1 MKSQEGGIG
10 FWWSLQHPNNN
21 YLLYVSVY
29 IGKRCLVYKSFSLGS
44 LNACYDKISIT
55 EFQNSNSKFNPN
67 SINLKY
73 SVYIGVRGALLLLSL
88 LLSELPSARLVCYY
102 NLTKFQSQNSA
113 LASVINNVSNL
124 ICTQIIISSWRV

>member
-10 FWWSLQHPNNN
+10 FGDPCNILTYSN

-55 EFQNSNSKFNPN
+55 EFQNSNSKFNSN

-73 SVYIGVRGALLLLSL
+73 SVYIGVRGALLSL
-88 LLSELPSARLVCYY
+88 LFLELPSARLVCYY
-102 NLTKFQSQNSA
+102 NLTKFQFQSQNSA
-113 LASVINNVSNL
+113 LASVINNVRNYHFFLKS
-124 ICTQIIISSWRV
+124 